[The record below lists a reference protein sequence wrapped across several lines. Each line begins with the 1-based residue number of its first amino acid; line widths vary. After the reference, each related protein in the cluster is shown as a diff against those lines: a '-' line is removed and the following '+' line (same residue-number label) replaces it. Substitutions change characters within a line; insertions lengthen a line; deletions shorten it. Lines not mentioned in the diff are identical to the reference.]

1 MSGQHHSLNVHHM
14 KNKSF
19 KERML
24 YFLDIWM
31 SRGTASMLVMLFII
45 TGIIVSLIGLLA
57 WLSVKTRG
65 VTAGESIWN
74 VLLHTLDPG
83 VISADQGSDW
93 FLLLMLLATFA
104 GVFFL
109 ALLIGFI
116 NDAIASKMEDL
127 AMGREAVIEEGHTII
142 LGFNES
148 TMIMLEE
155 LIEANRNQS
164 DRRNAVVVMDRNEKK
179 EIEEKIKT
187 RFPNTGN
194 IQVVCRSG
202 SIYNRND
209 LMRCSILTCK
219 SIIIAEDND
228 FDNIKSI
235 IACTQILNSEGKDA
249 QGYITAVINKKI
261 NERAA
266 RIAGFDAGTYG
277 SSSERKKDRL
287 ELLMLEK
294 TIAKIMTHTCR
305 QTGLSKAFIE
315 LFNFIGSE
323 FYIADREYV
332 PGLYKTMTGKTIR
345 EINRSLPYSIAV
357 GIIDKN
363 GEAIIGDPNIVR
375 LESDSSLILL
385 AEDDNIVEFHT
396 ESEIISNPPVESFK
410 ESPVKVLIME
420 TNTKLSMIL
429 EEMSHYLFRGSEIMI
444 SAAPDNI
451 DSLLSDEIVDT
462 LKQCGINVTI
472 DKEYHSFDCD
482 KLAELIDS
490 YNPDF
495 ILCLSD
501 YLLSDEE
508 ADEKSL
514 ALLLYI
520 EEYRRKHPGKKIG
533 VTSEMKSMDNQY
545 LIQNSVAGDFI
556 ISRNFTSLMMT
567 QISENRILKEVFDT
581 LLSNEGFE
589 VYMKPAKYYFN
600 ISEETDLYSISDAVA
615 EKNEILIGYMINENG
630 EDIITVNPRKR
641 EKNQKHMIKF
651 NEDDQLIV
659 LAEDHIIR

>member
-1 MSGQHHSLNVHHM
+1 MSAQRHDLNGQHM
-14 KNKSF
+14 KRKSF

-24 YFLDIWM
+24 YYIDIWM
-31 SRGTASMLVMLFII
+31 SRGTASMLVLLFII
-45 TGIIVSLIGLLA
+45 TGIIVSLLGLLA
-57 WLSVKTRG
+57 WLTAKASG
-65 VTAGESIWN
+65 VTAVESIWN
-74 VLLHTLDPG
+74 VLLHALDPG
-83 VISADQGSDW
+83 VISGDQGSIG

-116 NDAIASKMEDL
+116 NDGIASKMEDL
-127 AMGREAVIEEGHTII
+127 SMGREAVIEEGHTII

-148 TMIMLEE
+148 TMIILDE
-155 LIEANRNQS
+155 LIEANKNQGN
-164 DRRNAVVVMDRNEKK
+164 RRNAVVVMDRNEKK

-187 RFPNTGN
+187 RFPSTGN

-235 IACTQILNSEGKDA
+235 IACTQILNNEGKDA

-277 SSSERKKDRL
+277 DSSERNKDRL
-287 ELLMLEK
+287 ELLMLEN

-315 LFNFIGSE
+315 LFNFSGSE
-323 FYIADREYV
+323 FYVFDSEYI
-332 PGLYKTMTGKTIR
+332 PGMYKTMVGKTIR

-363 GEAIIGDPNIVR
+363 GNTIIDDPNIVR
-375 LESDSSLILL
+375 LESDSKLILV
-385 AEDDNIVEFHT
+385 AKDDDVVEFHT
-396 ESEIISNPPVESFK
+396 ESGIISNPPVESFQ

-420 TNTKLSMIL
+420 TNSKLSMVL
-429 EEMSHYLFRGSEIMI
+429 EEMSYYLFSGSEVMI
-444 SAAPDNI
+444 AADPDNI
-451 DSLLSDEIVDT
+451 KSVLTDETVNT
-462 LKQCGINVTI
+462 LKQCGINVTVSN
-472 DKEYHSFDCD
+472 DYHAFDCD
-482 KLAELIDS
+482 RLAELIDS
-490 YNPDF
+490 YGPDF

-501 YLLSDEE
+501 YQLSDDE

-520 EEYRRKHPGKKIG
+520 QEYRRKHPEKKIG

-567 QISENRILKEVFDT
+567 QISENRKLKKVFDT
-581 LLSNEGFE
+581 LLSNDGFE

-600 ISEETDLYSISDAVA
+600 ISDEMDLYSISDAVA
-615 EKNEILIGYMINENG
+615 EKNEIFIGYMINKNG
-630 EDIITVNPRKR
+630 EDIIQVNPKKR
-641 EKNQKHMIKF
+641 EKDQSQMIKF
-651 NEDDQLIV
+651 NGGDHLIV
-659 LAEDHIIR
+659 LAENHTIH

>member
-1 MSGQHHSLNVHHM
+1 MSAQRRNLNVHPRQR
-14 KNKSF
+14 KSF

-24 YFLDIWM
+24 YYIDIWM
-31 SRGTASMLVMLFII
+31 SRGTASMLALLFII
-45 TGIIVSLIGLLA
+45 TGIIVSLLGLLV
-57 WLSVKTRG
+57 WLTAKTHG

-83 VISADQGSDW
+83 VISEDQGSFW

-116 NDAIASKMEDL
+116 NDGIASKMEDL
-127 AMGREAVIEEGHTII
+127 AMGREAVIEEDHTII

-148 TMIMLEE
+148 TMIILAE
-155 LIEANRNQS
+155 LIEANKNQGN
-164 DRRNAVVVMDRNEKK
+164 RRNAVVVMDRNEKK

-187 RFPNTGN
+187 RFPTTGN

-235 IACTQILNSEGKDA
+235 LACTQILNSEGKNA
-249 QGYITAVINKKI
+249 PGYITAIINKKI

-266 RIAGFDAGTYG
+266 RIAGFDTEIYG
-277 SSSERKKDRL
+277 NRSERKKDRL
-287 ELLMLEK
+287 ELLMLEN

-305 QTGLSKAFIE
+305 QTGLSRAFIE
-315 LFNFIGSE
+315 LFNFSGSE
-323 FYIADREYV
+323 FYVFDREHI
-332 PGLYKTMTGKTIR
+332 PGMYKTMTGKTIR

-363 GEAIIGDPNIVR
+363 GNVIIDDPNTVR
-375 LESDSSLILL
+375 LKRDSKLILV
-385 AEDDNIVEFHT
+385 AKDDDIPEFHT
-396 ESEIISNPPVESFK
+396 ESGIISKPPVESFK
-410 ESPVKVLIME
+410 ETPVKVLIME
-420 TNTKLSMIL
+420 TNSKLSMVL

-444 SAAPDNI
+444 AAEPDTI
-451 DSLLSDEIVDT
+451 KGILTDETVNT
-462 LKQCGINVTI
+462 VMQCGINVTVNN
-472 DKEYHSFDCD
+472 DYHAFDCD

-490 YNPDF
+490 YDPDF

-501 YLLSDEE
+501 YLLSDDE
-508 ADEKSL
+508 ADERSL

-520 EEYRRKHPGKKIG
+520 QEYRRKHPDKRIG

-567 QISENRILKEVFDT
+567 QISENRILKQVFDM
-581 LLSNEGFE
+581 LLGSDGFE

-600 ISEETDLYSISDAVA
+600 VSEEMDLYSVSDAVA
-615 EKNEILIGYMINENG
+615 EKNEIFIGYMINKNG
-630 EDIITVNPRKR
+630 EEVIQVNPRKR
-641 EKNQKHMIKF
+641 EKNQNQMIKF
-651 NEDDQLIV
+651 NNDDHLIV
-659 LAEDHIIR
+659 LAENHIIH

>member
-1 MSGQHHSLNVHHM
+1 MSGQHHDLDVHPM
-14 KNKSF
+14 KDKSF

-31 SRGTASMLVMLFII
+31 SRGTASMLVLLFII
-45 TGIIVSLIGLLA
+45 TGIIVSLLGLLA
-57 WLSVKTRG
+57 WLSVKASG
-65 VTAGESIWN
+65 VTAGESIWT

-83 VISADQGSDW
+83 VISEDQGSRW

-116 NDAIASKMEDL
+116 NDGIASKMEDL

-148 TMIMLEE
+148 TMIILEE
-155 LIEANRNQS
+155 LIEAKKNQS

-209 LMRCSILTCK
+209 LMRCSILTCR

-235 IACTQILNSEGKDA
+235 IACTQILNNEGKDA
-249 QGYITAVINKKI
+249 KGYITAVINKKV

-266 RIAGFDAGTYG
+266 RIAGFDDGTYG
-277 SSSERKKDRL
+277 NSNERKKDRL
-287 ELLMLEK
+287 ELLMLEN

-315 LFNFIGSE
+315 LFNFQGSE
-323 FYIADREYV
+323 FYVVDSEYI
-332 PGLYKTMTGKTIR
+332 PGLYKSMTGKTIR
-345 EINRSLPYSIAV
+345 EINRSLPFSIAV

-363 GEAIIGDPNIVR
+363 GEVIIDDPNLVR
-375 LESDSSLILL
+375 LESDSRLILI
-385 AEDDNIVEFHT
+385 AEDDDIVEFHT
-396 ESEIISNPPVESFK
+396 ESGIISDPPTEGFK

-420 TNTKLSMIL
+420 TNSKLSMVL

-444 SAAPDNI
+444 AAEPDNI
-451 DSLLSDEIVDT
+451 EKMLTDATVDSLL
-462 LKQCGINVTI
+462 QCGIKVTV
-472 DKEYHSFDCD
+472 DNDYHAFDCD
-482 KLAELIDS
+482 KLAELIYS
-490 YNPDF
+490 YDPDF

-501 YLLSDEE
+501 YMLSDDE

-520 EEYRRKHPGKKIG
+520 QEYRRKHPEKKIG
-533 VTSEMKSMDNQY
+533 VTSEMRNMDNQY

-567 QISENRILKEVFDT
+567 QISENRSLKVVFDT
-581 LLSNEGFE
+581 LLSSDGFE

-600 ISEETDLYSISDAVA
+600 ISKEMDLYSVSDAVA
-615 EKNEILIGYMINENG
+615 EKNEIFIGYMISRNG
-630 EDIITVNPRKR
+630 KDIIEVNPKKR
-641 EKNQKHMIKF
+641 EKNQNHMMKF
-651 NEDDQLIV
+651 NDSDQLIV
-659 LAEDHIIR
+659 MAEDHIIR

>member
-1 MSGQHHSLNVHHM
+1 MSTQRHGLDLHPR
-14 KNKSF
+14 KRKSF
-19 KERML
+19 KERMF
-24 YFLDIWM
+24 YYIDIWM
-31 SRGTASMLVMLFII
+31 SRGTASMLALLFII
-45 TGIIVSLIGLLA
+45 TGIIVSLLGLLV
-57 WLSVKTRG
+57 WLTAKTRG

-83 VISADQGSDW
+83 VISEDQGSFW

-116 NDAIASKMEDL
+116 NDGIASKMEDL
-127 AMGREAVIEEGHTII
+127 AMGREAVIEEGHTVI

-148 TMIMLEE
+148 TMIILAE
-155 LIEANRNQS
+155 LIEANKNQG
-164 DRRNAVVVMDRNEKK
+164 DRRNAVVVMGRNEKK

-235 IACTQILNSEGKDA
+235 IACTQILNTEGENA
-249 QGYITAVINKKI
+249 PGYITAIINKKI

-266 RIAGFDAGTYG
+266 RIAGFDTETYG
-277 SSSERKKDRL
+277 NSSERKEDRL
-287 ELLMLEK
+287 ELLMLEN

-315 LFNFIGSE
+315 LFNFSGSE
-323 FYIADREYV
+323 FYVFDSEFM
-332 PGLYKTMTGKTIR
+332 PGLYKSMTGKTIR
-345 EINRSLPYSIAV
+345 EINRSLPYAIAI

-363 GEAIIGDPNIVR
+363 GKTIIDDPNIVR
-375 LESDSSLILL
+375 LESDSKLILV
-385 AEDDNIVEFHT
+385 AEDDDILDFHT
-396 ESEIISNPPVESFK
+396 ESGIINNPPVESFK

-420 TNTKLSMIL
+420 TNSKLSMVL
-429 EEMSHYLFRGSEIMI
+429 EEMSHYLFSGSEIMVA
-444 SAAPDNI
+444 SEPDSI
-451 DSLLSDEIVDT
+451 KKVLPDETVNT
-462 LKQCGINVTI
+462 LMQCGINVTVSN
-472 DKEYHSFDCD
+472 DYHAFDCD

-490 YNPDF
+490 YDPDF

-501 YLLSDEE
+501 YMLSDDE

-520 EEYRRKHPGKKIG
+520 QEYRRKHPDKKIG

-556 ISRNFTSLMMT
+556 ISRNFASLMMT

-581 LLSNEGFE
+581 LLGSEGFE

-600 ISEETDLYSISDAVA
+600 VSKEMDLYSISDAVA
-615 EKNEILIGYMINENG
+615 EKNEIFIGYMISKNG
-630 EDIITVNPRKR
+630 EDIIQVNPKKR
-641 EKNQKHMIKF
+641 EKNQNQMIKF
-651 NEDDQLIV
+651 NDDDQLNV
-659 LAEDHIIR
+659 LAENHIIH

>member
-1 MSGQHHSLNVHHM
+1 MSVQRQDLNRHR
-14 KNKSF
+14 KERKSF
-19 KERML
+19 KERMF
-24 YFLDIWM
+24 YYIDIWM
-31 SRGTASMLVMLFII
+31 SRGTASMLVLLFII
-45 TGIIVSLIGLLA
+45 TGIIVSLLGLLA
-57 WLSVKTRG
+57 WLTVKASG

-74 VLLHTLDPG
+74 VLLHALDPG
-83 VISADQGSDW
+83 VISGDQGSFG

-116 NDAIASKMEDL
+116 NDGIASKMEDL
-127 AMGREAVIEEGHTII
+127 SMGREAVIEEDHTVI

-148 TMIMLEE
+148 TMIILDE
-155 LIEANRNQS
+155 LIEANRNQGN
-164 DRRNAVVVMDRNEKK
+164 RRNAVVVMDKNEKK

-187 RFPNTGN
+187 RFPTTGN

-235 IACTQILNSEGKDA
+235 IACTQILNNEGKDA
-249 QGYITAVINKKI
+249 QGYITAVINKRI

-266 RIAGFDAGTYG
+266 RIAGFDAGTDG
-277 SSSERKKDRL
+277 DGGERKKDRL
-287 ELLMLEK
+287 ELLMLEN

-315 LFNFIGSE
+315 LFNFSGSE
-323 FYIADREYV
+323 FYVFDSEYL
-332 PGLYKTMTGKTIR
+332 PGLYKAMTGKTIR

-363 GEAIIGDPNIVR
+363 GNTVIDDPNIVR
-375 LESDSSLILL
+375 LESGSELILV
-385 AEDDNIVEFHT
+385 AKDDDIVEFHT
-396 ESEIISNPPVESFK
+396 ESGIISNPPVESFK

-420 TNTKLSMIL
+420 TNSKMSMVL
-429 EEMSHYLFRGSEIMI
+429 EEMSYYLFRGSEIMI
-444 SAAPDNI
+444 AAEPDNI
-451 DSLLSDEIVDT
+451 KRVLTDETVDT
-462 LKQCGINVTI
+462 LKQCGINVTVSN
-472 DKEYHSFDCD
+472 EYHAFDCD
-482 KLAELIDS
+482 RLAELIDS
-490 YNPDF
+490 YGPDF

-501 YLLSDEE
+501 YLLSDDE

-520 EEYRRKHPGKKIG
+520 QEYRRKHPGKKIG
-533 VTSEMKSMDNQY
+533 VTSEMRSMDNQY

-567 QISENRILKEVFDT
+567 QISENRRLKKVFDT
-581 LLSNEGFE
+581 LLSSDGFE

-600 ISEETDLYSISDAVA
+600 ISEEMDIYSVSDAVA
-615 EKNEILIGYMINENG
+615 EKKEIFIGYMISKNG
-630 EDIITVNPRKR
+630 EDIIRVNPEKR
-641 EKNQKHMIKF
+641 EKKQNQIIKF

-659 LAEDHIIR
+659 LAENHTIQ

>member
-1 MSGQHHSLNVHHM
+1 MSAQRRNLNVHPRQR
-14 KNKSF
+14 KSF

-24 YFLDIWM
+24 YYIDIWM
-31 SRGTASMLVMLFII
+31 SRGTASMLALLFII
-45 TGIIVSLIGLLA
+45 TGIIVSLLGLLV
-57 WLSVKTRG
+57 WLTAKTHG
-65 VTAGESIWN
+65 VTARESIWN

-83 VISADQGSDW
+83 VISEDQGSFW

-116 NDAIASKMEDL
+116 NDGIASKMEDL
-127 AMGREAVIEEGHTII
+127 AMGREAVIEEDHTII

-148 TMIMLEE
+148 TMIILAE
-155 LIEANRNQS
+155 LIEANKNQGN
-164 DRRNAVVVMDRNEKK
+164 RRNAVVVMDRNEKK

-187 RFPNTGN
+187 RFPTTGN

-235 IACTQILNSEGKDA
+235 LACTQILNSEGKNA
-249 QGYITAVINKKI
+249 PGFITAIINKKI

-266 RIAGFDAGTYG
+266 RIAGFDTDIYG
-277 SSSERKKDRL
+277 NSSERKKDRL
-287 ELLMLEK
+287 ELLMLEN

-305 QTGLSKAFIE
+305 QTGLSRAFVE
-315 LFNFIGSE
+315 LFNFSGSE
-323 FYIADREYV
+323 FYVFDREHI
-332 PGLYKTMTGKTIR
+332 PGMYKTMTGKTIR

-363 GEAIIGDPNIVR
+363 GNVIIDDPNTVR
-375 LESDSSLILL
+375 LKRDSKLILV
-385 AEDDNIVEFHT
+385 AKDDDIPEFHT
-396 ESEIISNPPVESFK
+396 ESGIISKPPVESFK
-410 ESPVKVLIME
+410 ETPVKVLIME
-420 TNTKLSMIL
+420 TNSKLSMVL

-444 SAAPDNI
+444 AAEPDTI
-451 DSLLSDEIVDT
+451 KGILTDETVNT
-462 LKQCGINVTI
+462 VMQCGINVTVNN
-472 DKEYHSFDCD
+472 DYHAFDCD

-490 YNPDF
+490 YDPDF

-501 YLLSDEE
+501 YLLSDDE
-508 ADEKSL
+508 ADERSL

-520 EEYRRKHPGKKIG
+520 QEYRRKHPDKRIG

-567 QISENRILKEVFDT
+567 QISENRILKQVFDM
-581 LLSNEGFE
+581 LLGSDGFE

-600 ISEETDLYSISDAVA
+600 VSEEMDLYSVSDAVA
-615 EKNEILIGYMINENG
+615 EKNEIFIGYMINKNG
-630 EDIITVNPRKR
+630 EETIQVNPRKR
-641 EKNQKHMIKF
+641 EKNQNQMIKF
-651 NEDDQLIV
+651 NNDDHLIV
-659 LAEDHIIR
+659 LAENHIIH

>member
-1 MSGQHHSLNVHHM
+1 MSAQHYGPDPQH
-14 KNKSF
+14 KNRRSF
-19 KERML
+19 QERMF
-24 YFLDIWM
+24 YHLDVWM
-31 SRGTASMLVMLFII
+31 SRGTGSMLVLLFII
-45 TGIIVSLIGLLA
+45 TGIIVSLLGLLA
-57 WLSVKTRG
+57 WLTVKASG
-65 VTAGESIWN
+65 VTVGESIWN

-83 VISADQGSDW
+83 VISGDQGSSG
-93 FLLLMLLATFA
+93 FLWLMLLATFA

-116 NDAIASKMEDL
+116 NDGIASKMADL
-127 AMGREAVIEEGHTII
+127 SMGREAVIEEDHTII

-148 TMIMLEE
+148 TMIILDE
-155 LIEANRNQS
+155 LIEANRNQPN
-164 DRRNAVVVMDRNEKK
+164 RRNAVVVMDRNEKK

-187 RFPNTGN
+187 RFPTTGN

-235 IACTQILNSEGKDA
+235 MACTQILNSEGKDA

-266 RIAGFDAGTYG
+266 RIAGFDAGTYENR
-277 SSSERKKDRL
+277 SERKKDRL
-287 ELLMLEK
+287 ELLMLEN

-305 QTGLSKAFIE
+305 QTGLSRAFTE
-315 LFNFIGSE
+315 LFNFSGSE
-323 FYIADREYV
+323 FYIVDSEGN
-332 PGLYKTMTGKTIR
+332 PGLFKTMTGKTIR
-345 EINRSLPYSIAV
+345 EINRVLPYSIAV
-357 GIIDKN
+357 GIIDRN
-363 GEAIIGDPNIVR
+363 GDAVIDDPNVVR
-375 LESDSSLILL
+375 LESGSKLILV
-385 AEDDNIVEFHT
+385 AEDDDIVEFHT
-396 ESEIISNPPVESFK
+396 ESGTVSNPPVESFR

-420 TNTKLSMIL
+420 TNSKLSMVL

-444 SAAPDNI
+444 AAEPGNI
-451 DSLLSDEIVDT
+451 DRMLTDENVDT
-462 LKQCGINVTI
+462 LKQSGINVTI
-472 DKEYHSFDCD
+472 DNDYHTFDCD
-482 KLAELIDS
+482 KLAGLIDS
-490 YNPDF
+490 YDPDF

-501 YLLSDEE
+501 YMLSDDE

-520 EEYRRKHPGKKIG
+520 QEYRRKHPEKKIG
-533 VTSEMKSMDNQY
+533 VTSEMRSMDNQY

-567 QISENRILKEVFDT
+567 QISENRRLKEVFDT
-581 LLSNEGFE
+581 LLSSDGFE

-600 ISEETDLYSISDAVA
+600 ISEEMDLYSISEAAA
-615 EKNEILIGYMINENG
+615 EKNEIFIGYMISKDG
-630 EDIITVNPRKR
+630 EDIIKVNPRKR
-641 EKNQKHMIKF
+641 NKNQNNMIKF
-651 NEDDQLIV
+651 SSDDQLIV
-659 LAEDHIIR
+659 LAENHIIR

>member
-1 MSGQHHSLNVHHM
+1 MSAQRRNLNVHPRQR
-14 KNKSF
+14 KSF
-19 KERML
+19 KDRMF
-24 YFLDIWM
+24 YYIDIWM
-31 SRGTASMLVMLFII
+31 SRGTASMLVLLFII
-45 TGIIVSLIGLLA
+45 TGIIVSLLGLLA
-57 WLSVKTRG
+57 WLTVKASG

-83 VISADQGSDW
+83 VISADQGSFW

-116 NDAIASKMEDL
+116 NDGIASKMEDL
-127 AMGREAVIEEGHTII
+127 AMGREAVIEEDHTII

-148 TMIMLEE
+148 TMIILAE
-155 LIEANRNQS
+155 LIEANRNRGN
-164 DRRNAVVVMDRNEKK
+164 RRNAVVVMDRNEKK

-187 RFPNTGN
+187 RFPTTGN

-235 IACTQILNSEGKDA
+235 LACTQILNSEGKNA
-249 QGYITAVINKKI
+249 PGFITAIINKKI

-266 RIAGFDAGTYG
+266 RIAGFDTDIYG
-277 SSSERKKDRL
+277 NSSERKKDRL
-287 ELLMLEK
+287 ELLMLEN

-305 QTGLSKAFIE
+305 QTGLSRAFVE
-315 LFNFIGSE
+315 LFNFSGSE
-323 FYIADREYV
+323 FYVFDREHI
-332 PGLYKTMTGKTIR
+332 PGMYKTMTGKTIR

-363 GEAIIGDPNIVR
+363 GNVIIDDPNTVR
-375 LESDSSLILL
+375 LKRDSKLILV
-385 AEDDNIVEFHT
+385 AKDDDIPEFHT
-396 ESEIISNPPVESFK
+396 ESGIISKPPVESFK
-410 ESPVKVLIME
+410 ETPVKVLIME
-420 TNTKLSMIL
+420 TNSKLSMVL

-444 SAAPDNI
+444 AAEPDTI
-451 DSLLSDEIVDT
+451 KGILTDETVNT
-462 LKQCGINVTI
+462 VMQCGINVTVNN
-472 DKEYHSFDCD
+472 DYHAFDCD

-490 YNPDF
+490 YDPDF

-501 YLLSDEE
+501 YLLSDDE
-508 ADEKSL
+508 ADERSL

-520 EEYRRKHPGKKIG
+520 QEYRRKHPEKRIG

-567 QISENRILKEVFDT
+567 QISENRILKQVFDM
-581 LLSNEGFE
+581 LLGSDGFE

-600 ISEETDLYSISDAVA
+600 VSEEMDLYSISDAVA
-615 EKNEILIGYMINENG
+615 EKNEIFIGYMINKNG
-630 EDIITVNPRKR
+630 EEIIQVNPRKR
-641 EKNQKHMIKF
+641 EKNQNQMIKF
-651 NEDDQLIV
+651 NNDDHLIV
-659 LAEDHIIR
+659 LAENHIIH